1 MILTMCTTKH
11 IFSHEQTRNGTRT
24 KALESA
30 ALFDAREK
38 RTIPQNGGRILPN
51 GMEMWRIVRSL
62 GCERGHS
69 FETPKEQELLRNE
82 RKSHALRR

>member
-1 MILTMCTTKH
+1 MGDDWWMDMDDIDHVYHETYL
-11 IFSHEQTRNGTRT
+11 SHEQTRNGTRT

-62 GCERGHS
+62 VCE
-69 FETPKEQELLRNE
+69 
-82 RKSHALRR
+82 